1 MAWTT
6 AEENRVAT
14 LEGLVDTMMETI
26 ELLATKLMLSQST
39 LILEKDIQD
48 INDEITSIKSQIEVL
63 QGIHGS

>member
-14 LEGLVDTMMETI
+14 LESLVDTLMQTVE
-26 ELLATKLMLSQST
+26 ELATKLMLSQTT

-48 INDEITSIKSQIEVL
+48 LQAEDASLKSQIEIL
-63 QGIHGS
+63 QGYHA